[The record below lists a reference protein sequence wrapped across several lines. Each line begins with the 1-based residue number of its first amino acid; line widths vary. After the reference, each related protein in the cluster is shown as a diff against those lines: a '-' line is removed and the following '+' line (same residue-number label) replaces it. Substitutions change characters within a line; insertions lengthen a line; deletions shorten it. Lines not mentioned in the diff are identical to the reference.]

1 LAWPELKAFE
11 KWELAFHHVAIT
23 QIPPRYR
30 AKAPASKKG
39 LANET
44 KISNIYIIDFSLC
57 THLPT
62 LWCVGSCVAVD

>member
-44 KISNIYIIDFSLC
+44 KTDRNQIAADVL
-57 THLPT
+57 
-62 LWCVGSCVAVD
+62 